1 MPTLPMPQLKEQM
14 SALAE
19 KIASDGFAL
28 KLDYSVASLK
38 HVERILGEIHKE
50 YKQNGSE
57 EGLHGIALEFGAYI
71 VKIIE
76 RHFGPAEWL
85 RDDPSMGKDTF
96 PLQWRGTTLFPVAW
110 CGKRIFDGPAD
121 DIVFK
126 FDALV
131 QQKASESV

>member
-1 MPTLPMPQLKEQM
+1 MPSPPMPQLKEQM

-19 KIASDGFAL
+19 KIASDGFGV
-28 KLDYSVASLK
+28 KLDYSVDSLK
-38 HVERILGEIHKE
+38 HVEHILGEIHEE
-50 YKQNGSE
+50 YKQTASE
-57 EGLHGIALEFGAYI
+57 EGLHGVALDFGAYI

-96 PLQWRGTTLFPVAW
+96 PLRWRGTTLFPVAW

>member
-1 MPTLPMPQLKEQM
+1 MPSPPMPQLKEQM

-19 KIASDGFAL
+19 KIASDAFGV
-28 KLDYSVASLK
+28 KLDYSVDSLK
-38 HVERILGEIHKE
+38 DVERILGEIHEE
-50 YKQNGSE
+50 YKQTGSE
-57 EGLHGIALEFGAYI
+57 EGLQGIALEFGAYI

-85 RDDPSMGKDTF
+85 RDDATMGKDTF
-96 PLQWRGTTLFPVAW
+96 PLRWRETTLFPVAW

-121 DIVFK
+121 DIVSK

-131 QQKASESV
+131 LRGASESV